1 MSSTIDNQTTAPFS
15 NLQMELL
22 KLFTRQ
28 LSDNDLLEVKQLL
41 ANHFLEKAMDA
52 ADKVWAK
59 NAWTAADAE
68 RLTHEHHRT
77 PYKPDTIK
85 NMNQVENAAAYAL

>member
-1 MSSTIDNQTTAPFS
+1 MSTSIQYEPPFS

-22 KLFTRQ
+22 RLFDRN
-28 LSDNDLLEVKQLL
+28 LSEAELLEVKKLL

-59 NAWTAADAE
+59 KQLDRSRRSSHDA
-68 RLTHEHHRT
+68 RT
-77 PYKPDTIK
+77 SSLNVINLEKFKEIMGY
-85 NMNQVENAAAYAL
+85 